1 MRTQQNLPQAE
12 RGAQRG
18 HPKFS
23 CDRYE
28 RRTAALLFQSPALL
42 RGLDFF
48 KP

>member
-28 RRTAALLFQSPALL
+28 RWTAAPPFRSPGLL